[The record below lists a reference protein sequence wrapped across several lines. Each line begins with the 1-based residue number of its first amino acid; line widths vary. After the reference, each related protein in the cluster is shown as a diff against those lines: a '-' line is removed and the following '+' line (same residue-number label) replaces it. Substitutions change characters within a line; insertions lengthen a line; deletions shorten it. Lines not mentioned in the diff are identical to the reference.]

1 MPQALVVT
9 GPAVLLFPTVGG
21 MTAGPQEWALTQAQL
36 DDWQEGFPN
45 LDVLGECRKA
55 RIWIL
60 ADLARRKTAKG
71 MPKFLAAWLTRSV
84 DRPQMRNVVPL
95 RERPVDK
102 GAQTVIEAQA
112 ALDEL
117 DAMRRYGR

>member
-1 MPQALVVT
+1 
-9 GPAVLLFPTVGG
+9 
-21 MTAGPQEWALTQAQL
+21 
-36 DDWQEGFPN
+36 
-45 LDVLGECRKA
+45 
-55 RIWIL
+55 
-60 ADLARRKTAKG
+60 
-71 MPKFLAAWLTRSV
+71 
-84 DRPQMRNVVPL
+84 MRNVVPL